1 MEIFKA
7 KGRTYIALPR
17 EMKKQD
23 ALTAANEQ
31 FKEKIE
37 ELEIG
42 IGFQKGDD
50 LTIRRRGGNVWVVNR
65 RAKA

>member
-65 RAKA
+65 RTKA